1 MDRAPIDSALIL
13 TTTRIFNRPGEPS
26 PASPRTM
33 VGGLSLFQRTILTLQ
48 RGGISRFIVLAG
60 NETEDL
66 RRQLRSD
73 ERIRGEVRWL
83 PVLEFSPGDPRTWEI
98 FPGLFGA
105 PYLVVGTGA
114 VFPASL
120 VARVRQEAGNNET
133 LVVVREGPSSA
144 SGIGRSTF
152 FTEQF
157 LSSEASPPPIPPP
170 GAPIALPN
178 AMGHGR
184 VREGGQGVVMTLET
198 PATPILDVDLAVI
211 PEGFT
216 ASGWATPQDGPF
228 PMHAALERAVRRGQ
242 ARVLPLGSDWYQ
254 DVCAEGRAGP
264 DEAERQLLRML
275 KGGLEGFVDRHF
287 NRRCSRWI
295 TRWLVRTPLTPN
307 GVTVLATA
315 VGVLASV
322 AFGVGGYA
330 AGIIGALLFQL
341 SAILDCCD
349 GEVARL
355 KFMESA
361 FGEQFDVV
369 LDNVVH
375 LALYAGIAWASFEH
389 NWGPMALLLGGFA
402 MLGNVA
408 AFVVVQRATR
418 MRKGLAPERRRVV
431 ESILNSL
438 VSRDFSVLILAL
450 ALVGRVDWFL
460 PLAAIGSNLF
470 WPVLAFQLRS
480 PNTSAHV

>member
-13 TTTRIFNRPGEPS
+13 TTSRIFNRPGEPS
-26 PASPRTM
+26 PASPLTV

-60 NETEDL
+60 DETEDL
-66 RRQLRSD
+66 RRQLQAD
-73 ERIRGEVRWL
+73 ERVRAEVRWL

-98 FPGLFGA
+98 FPGLLGA
-105 PYLVVGTGA
+105 SYLAVGTGA

-120 VARVRQEAGNNET
+120 VERVRQEARVGEP
-133 LVVVREGPSSA
+133 LVVVRDALNPSMGLRTGS
-144 SGIGRSTF
+144 SKLGGRPR
-152 FTEQF
+152 E
-157 LSSEASPPPIPPP
+157 P
-170 GAPIALPN
+170 GDPAVLQPSFA
-178 AMGHGR
+178 
-184 VREGGQGVVMTLET
+184 EGGVVLALET
-198 PATPILDVDLAVI
+198 PATPTLDVDLVVI

-216 ASGWATPQDGPF
+216 ASGWATSHDSPY
-228 PMHAALERAVRRGQ
+228 PMHAALERAIRQRQG
-242 ARVLPLGSDWYQ
+242 RVLPLGSDWYQ
-254 DVCAEGRAGP
+254 DVCTEGMAGP
-264 DEAERQLLRML
+264 DEAERQLLRSL
-275 KGGLEGFVDRHF
+275 KGGREGFVDRHF

-295 TRWLVRTPLTPN
+295 TRWLLRTPLTPN
-307 GVTVLATA
+307 GVTILATA
-315 VGVLASV
+315 IGVLASA

-330 AGIIGALLFQL
+330 GGIIGALLFQL

-361 FGEQFDVV
+361 FGEQLDVV

-375 LALYAGIAWASFEH
+375 IALYAGIAWASYED
-389 NWGPMALLLGGFA
+389 NWGPVALLLGGFA

-408 AFVVVQRATR
+408 AFVVVQQATIR
-418 MRKGLAPERRRVV
+418 MRKGLHPERRRHV

-438 VSRDFSVLILAL
+438 VSRDFSVLILAF
-450 ALVGRVDWFL
+450 AIVGHVEWFL
-460 PLAAIGSNLF
+460 PLAAVGSNTF

-480 PNTSAHV
+480 PNRSARA

>member
-1 MDRAPIDSALIL
+1 MDRAPINSALIL

-26 PASPRTM
+26 PASPLTV
-33 VGGLSLFQRTILTLQ
+33 VGGLSLFQRTMLTLQ

-60 NETEDL
+60 DETEDL
-66 RRQLRSD
+66 RRQLRAD
-73 ERIRGEVRWL
+73 ERVRAEVRWL

-105 PYLVVGTGA
+105 SYLAVGTGA

-120 VARVRQEAGNNET
+120 VTRVRQEAGNGKT
-133 LVVVREGPSSA
+133 LVVVRGDPSSA
-144 SGIGRSTF
+144 SGIGESSFIR
-152 FTEQF
+152 EQV
-157 LSSEASPPPIPPP
+157 LSREASPPPIPPP
-170 GAPIALPN
+170 SR
-178 AMGHGR
+178 GR
-184 VREGGQGVVMTLET
+184 VREGGQGVVITLET
-198 PATPILDVDLAVI
+198 PGAPILDVDLVVI

-216 ASGWATPQDGPF
+216 ASGWATPQDGPY
-228 PMHAALERAVRRGQ
+228 PIHAALERAVRQGQVRG
-242 ARVLPLGSDWYQ
+242 LPLGADWYQ

-264 DEAERQLLRML
+264 DEAERQLLRSL

-307 GVTVLATA
+307 GVTVLSTA
-315 VGVLASV
+315 VGILAAV

-361 FGEQFDVV
+361 FGKRLDVI

-375 LALYAGIAWASFEH
+375 IALYTGMGWAAYKSGWGTFALALAGLAVI
-389 NWGPMALLLGGFA
+389 
-402 MLGNVA
+402 GNAA
-408 AFVVVQRATR
+408 AFAVVQRAFKVRDALDTDR
-418 MRKGLAPERRRVV
+418 RRRV
-431 ESILNSL
+431 EAILNHL
-438 VSRDFSVLILAL
+438 VSRDFSVLILAF
-450 ALVGRVDWFL
+450 ALVGHVEWFL
-460 PLAAIGSNLF
+460 PLAAIGSNIF

-480 PNTSAHV
+480 PNTSARA

>member
-1 MDRAPIDSALIL
+1 MMDRVPIDSALIL
-13 TTTRIFNRPGEPS
+13 TTTRIFNRPGEPA

-120 VARVRQEAGNNET
+120 VARVRQEARNSET
-133 LVVVREGPSSA
+133 LVVLRGRVEREG
-144 SGIGRSTF
+144 IR
-152 FTEQF
+152 
-157 LSSEASPPPIPPP
+157 
-170 GAPIALPN
+170 
-178 AMGHGR
+178 HR
-184 VREGGQGVVMTLET
+184 VG
-198 PATPILDVDLAVI
+198 
-211 PEGFT
+211 
-216 ASGWATPQDGPF
+216 
-228 PMHAALERAVRRGQ
+228 
-242 ARVLPLGSDWYQ
+242 
-254 DVCAEGRAGP
+254 AGP
-264 DEAERQLLRML
+264 DEAERQLLRRL

-287 NRRCSRWI
+287 NRRCSRWL
-295 TRWLVRTPLTPN
+295 TRWLLRTPLTPN

-341 SAILDCCD
+341 SAIL
-349 GEVARL
+349 
-355 KFMESA
+355 
-361 FGEQFDVV
+361 
-369 LDNVVH
+369 
-375 LALYAGIAWASFEH
+375 
-389 NWGPMALLLGGFA
+389 
-402 MLGNVA
+402 
-408 AFVVVQRATR
+408 
-418 MRKGLAPERRRVV
+418 
-431 ESILNSL
+431 
-438 VSRDFSVLILAL
+438 
-450 ALVGRVDWFL
+450 
-460 PLAAIGSNLF
+460 
-470 WPVLAFQLRS
+470 
-480 PNTSAHV
+480 

>member
-1 MDRAPIDSALIL
+1 MSLAPIDSALIL

-26 PASPRTM
+26 PASPLTV

-48 RGGISRFIVLAG
+48 RVGISRFIVLAG
-60 NETEDL
+60 AETEGL
-66 RRQLRSD
+66 KRQLCAD
-73 ERIRGEVRWL
+73 VRIRAEVRWL
-83 PVLEFSPGDPRTWEI
+83 PVLEFSPGDPRSWEV

-105 PYLVVGTGA
+105 SYLVVATGA

-120 VARVRQEAGNNET
+120 LARLRQEARVGEP
-133 LVVVREGPSSA
+133 LVVVRDALQRQSREALDPSKGIRTGSSKPAGGRSLEAGAPTVVQPSSA
-144 SGIGRSTF
+144 
-152 FTEQF
+152 
-157 LSSEASPPPIPPP
+157 
-170 GAPIALPN
+170 
-178 AMGHGR
+178 
-184 VREGGQGVVMTLET
+184 EGGVVTTLEA
-198 PATPILDVDLAVI
+198 PATPTLDVDLVVI

-216 ASGWATPQDGPF
+216 ASGWATPQDGPY
-228 PMHAALERAVRRGQ
+228 PMHAALERAIRLGQ

-254 DVCAEGRAGP
+254 DVCAKGMTGP
-264 DEAERQLLRML
+264 DEAERQLLRSL

-315 VGVLASV
+315 VGVLAAV
-322 AFGVGGYA
+322 AFGFGGYTG
-330 AGIIGALLFQL
+330 GIIGALLFQL
-341 SAILDCCD
+341 STILDCCD

-361 FGEQFDVV
+361 FGEQLDIG

-375 LALYAGIAWASFEH
+375 IALYAGIAWASYKDE
-389 NWGPMALLLGGFA
+389 WGAVALLLGGFA

-408 AFVVVQRATR
+408 AFVVVQQATR
-418 MRKGLAPERRRVV
+418 LRKGLDPERRRHV

-438 VSRDFSVLILAL
+438 ASRDFSVLILAL
-450 ALVGRVDWFL
+450 ALVGHVEWFL
-460 PLAAIGSNLF
+460 PLAAIGSNIF
-470 WPVLAFQLRS
+470 WPVLAWQLR
-480 PNTSAHV
+480 PAKLPLPPAE